1 VAVTLVRGAS
11 AGRDWELALAP
22 AVRAYAGG
30 YCGYREVAGGPV
42 GRREL
47 PHAALTLVI
56 NLGEPLAVGG
66 RRYGSF
72 VAGLHERPVR
82 TEHPGSQ
89 YGIQLDLPP
98 LVAYRLLGHP
108 PGELGNTVV
117 GLDDLLGRDARGLVE
132 ALAGAPDWG
141 GRFAL
146 LDRALADR
154 LDRGPRAAPEVGW
167 AWREL
172 CRSHGRIGV
181 AELTAGTGWSHR
193 HLATRFRQQV
203 GLSPKAFGRVL
214 RFRRAVDLL
223 HAPARPPLAEIA
235 AACGYFD
242 QAHLNRDFRELAGA
256 TPTAL
261 RTEVNFFQDGPPAAA

>member
-1 VAVTLVRGAS
+1 MTVQVVLY
-11 AGRDWELALAP
+11 P
-22 AVRAYAGG
+22 AVRGLVG
-30 YCGYREVAGGPV
+30 EYCGYQEITGGPLA
-42 GRREL
+42 RRQV
-47 PHAALTLVI
+47 PHGAITLIV
-56 NLGEPLAVGG
+56 NLGEPLTVDG
-66 RRYGSF
+66 RGYGSF

-82 TEHPGSQ
+82 TEHPGRQ

-98 LVAYRLLGHP
+98 LTAYALLGHP
-108 PGELGNTVV
+108 PGELGNAVV

-132 ALAGAPDWG
+132 ALAEAPGWAS
-141 GRFAL
+141 RFAL
-146 LDRALADR
+146 LDRALTER

-167 AWREL
+167 AWRQL
-172 CRSHGRIGV
+172 CRTGGRIGV
-181 AELTAGTGWSHR
+181 AELAAGTGWSHR

-214 RFRRAVDLL
+214 RFQRAVRLL
-223 HAPARPPLAEIA
+223 HAPAHPTFAAIA

-261 RTEVNFFQDGPPAAA
+261 RAEVNSVRGQ